1 MEFGSNY
8 FISRFD
14 AETGD
19 ELEKKGE
26 SEATTSFLTALSTWH
41 KQELDEKLS
50 NRVQVHLQS

>member
-14 AETGD
+14 AETDD

-41 KQELDEKLS
+41 KQELEKLTS
-50 NRVQVHLQS
+50 RVQVEHQS